1 MSAWEFLREKPPG
14 REDSGAWGHGQ
25 PALLQTVC
33 VRILGL
39 RFCLHLYHVLLT
51 KKGLESL

>member
-14 REDSGAWGHGQ
+14 EDGEAWGHGQ